1 MVPRVLDGL
10 GWELAVRQ
18 DRIEQGWAVL
28 PLFDWRR
35 VAEDQ
40 QIDSL
45 PVNLRE
51 QLAIT
56 AQRIA
61 DTFEFGARVRERIAA
76 RGELEGDYYR
86 SRAAWNRAVARF
98 ERTQADALRAG
109 HLLATPWRPIRP
121 TKASYPRGWV
131 E

>member
-1 MVPRVLDGL
+1 
-10 GWELAVRQ
+10 VRQ